1 VEQLV
6 HALNQI
12 EEGELWAQSGDNP
25 PYYVIDED
33 ASRISHYELIQAN
46 ILLRSERI
54 INNEMEERKNELV
67 LMFESLGNPIPFP
80 VPLKKESEPKDPF
93 LQRLPCHPATIV

>member
-12 EEGELWAQSGDNP
+12 EEEELWAQSGDNP

-67 LMFESLGNPIPFP
+67 LNPKIHFFNVFHATQP
-80 VPLKKESEPKDPF
+80 PLSEKECLSRNTE
-93 LQRLPCHPATIV
+93 TIC